1 MPQNASIGLKLCK
14 GRCKVVIFVFKRS
27 DNDEKIITHLWKVA
41 VWVIVA
47 TLRSQTR
54 LIWV

>member
-1 MPQNASIGLKLCK
+1 MPQNASEGLKLCE
-14 GRCKVVIFVFKRS
+14 GRDNLAIFVFKRF

-47 TLRSQTR
+47 TAL
-54 LIWV
+54 L